1 MRKFILPLLALLL
14 FSTGVTAQTVNLRA
28 KKHANVLTDVKKS
41 SLKTNFKAAKDVVP
55 SQWLTTKELQKLQSP
70 KLNRSR
76 AITRAEESN
85 YTWWTYPT
93 SQNLYGIVNSDII
106 ETSTSNDYNLAIL
119 VPSSLG
125 GVKVDSVLFCLNDP
139 TKVKNLKVWFAAA
152 QYDSNGSLLPPPT
165 SSTEYDYSFDVDIP
179 AGGLT
184 SVYNMFKLPEVY
196 TIPSNG
202 CIVGYSFT
210 TTSTAKQALFYYDS
224 ANSIG
229 VDGGFFMNIDGVWYD
244 IYQYISANLTTALHI
259 DIADVAQNS
268 VSAYGIVEGTGK
280 IGEAFEMTA
289 MVYNNSPLAIDSI
302 SYIVSQNGKASEE
315 QTYTFDGMLSGN
327 EYAYVSFDMAPEKEG
342 ENSVSIEI
350 TKVNGVANT
359 AEDNKVDNGVLI
371 GLAETAER
379 TSVVEQFTGTWC
391 GYCPRGHVGLAN
403 LKKKYGDKIVT
414 LAAHIGN
421 DQYYPDA
428 MATDDFHY
436 VQYYVTGTTG
446 AAPDA
451 IFDRIVNGDPY
462 YGLSG
467 LDADGVCRFHSD
479 IVVDVIKQNFP
490 SEGSVKLEAG
500 WTDESHSSLTARVG
514 STFTYNRDKY
524 PYGLVFV
531 LTEDGM
537 FGSGTGWTQY
547 NYYSSAYGLTHE
559 FHDSDM
565 DEYNN
570 GSYLIEN
577 EEYNNVIIGSW
588 FNTDIEKGAYGALY
602 GITTPYA
609 SLSNAKNQS
618 NSWLT
623 SLPFNSK
630 TKSLIQDDTQLSL
643 AVLLVNNNNGQVV
656 NAAQVK
662 ITDEIFNGI
671 NSVTTSDTTK
681 VASRYNVNGQ
691 RMTAPV
697 KGLNIVKMANG
708 QVKKV
713 MVK

>member
-1 MRKFILPLLALLL
+1 M
-14 FSTGVTAQTVNLRA
+14 
-28 KKHANVLTDVKKS
+28 
-41 SLKTNFKAAKDVVP
+41 
-55 SQWLTTKELQKLQSP
+55 
-70 KLNRSR
+70 
-76 AITRAEESN
+76 
-85 YTWWTYPT
+85 WWTYPSSHIYGMRN
-93 SQNLYGIVNSDII
+93 SQDF
-106 ETSTSNDYNLAIL
+106 DYNLAIL
-119 VPSSLG
+119 APSTIG
-125 GVKVDSVLFCLNDP
+125 GVKVDSVLFAIYDA
-139 TKVKNLKVWFAAA
+139 TKISNLKVWFDEC
-152 QYDSNGSLLPPPT
+152 QYDADGDLLPPPLT
-165 SSTEYDYSFDVDIP
+165 AAECDYSFDVAKAVSITDSNSP
-179 AGGLT
+179 TMVA
-184 SVYNMFKLPEVY
+184 LPKEY
-196 TIPSNG
+196 TIPENG
-202 CIVGYSFT
+202 CFVGYSFT
-210 TTSTAKQALFYYDS
+210 TTEDDKSPLLYYYDES
-224 ANSIG
+224 SSIG
-229 VDGGFFMNIDGVWYD
+229 MDGGFFYVMTDNGTSQWYD
-244 IYQYISANLTTALHI
+244 MYQYGYGNLTTAIHI
-259 DIADVAQNS
+259 DLTGKAKNS

-280 IGEAFEMTA
+280 IGEPFEMTA

-359 AEDNKVDNGVLI
+359 AEDNKVDNGVLV

-414 LAAHIGN
+414 LAAHIG
-421 DQYYPDA
+421 DDKYYPDA

-446 AAPDA
+446 SAPDA

-630 TKSLIQDDTQLSL
+630 TKGLIQDDTQLSL

-671 NSVTTSDTTK
+671 NSVTTSDSTK

-708 QVKKV
+708 EVKKV